1 MSKQWPLKSGHN
13 PGRKEGLKGFSSLL
27 PVPVGA
33 HMGKGSE
40 SGADG
45 SWALPTPADKRQLQ
59 AEHGAANR
67 RQLPLGMFSS
77 ATGIKKNFKKRVGTC
92 PPGSS
97 RLVLQTC

>member
-1 MSKQWPLKSGHN
+1 
-13 PGRKEGLKGFSSLL
+13 
-27 PVPVGA
+27 
-33 HMGKGSE
+33 MGKGSE

-77 ATGIKKNFKKRVGTC
+77 ATGIKKNFKKGWNLPSWQQPSRAADLLIQASC
-92 PPGSS
+92 SS
-97 RLVLQTC
+97 LQTWGEMFEGSI